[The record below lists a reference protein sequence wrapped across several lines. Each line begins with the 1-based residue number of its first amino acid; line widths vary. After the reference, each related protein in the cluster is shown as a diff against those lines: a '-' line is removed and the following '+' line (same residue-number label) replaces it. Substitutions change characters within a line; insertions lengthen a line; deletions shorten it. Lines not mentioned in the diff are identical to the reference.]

1 MSGSPGVNTQPRCC
15 RLCSEATT
23 RTVCSTGPKAS
34 WNHRTSDILRASLT
48 SCRGQTETGE
58 PQRTG
63 QRLQD
68 GAPGMRGSGRPALPC
83 TRGTTAELVG
93 VDGTQ
98 ESVASLPPPPGQ
110 LGRTPAPA
118 SAALPD
124 CRGLQPT
131 LSATHT
137 LTHCGQA
144 SSPLRKRP
152 RLQSQLSQSDT
163 LVLHTSELR
172 PNTTSAWPLPPGT
185 SFDGDVIPVSPLP
198 RTSQRLA
205 PSR

>member
-118 SAALPD
+118 SAAHSLCHP
-124 CRGLQPT
+124 
-131 LSATHT
+131 HT
-137 LTHCGQA
+137 ALCDQA

-172 PNTTSAWPLPPGT
+172 PNTASAWPLPPGT

>member
-1 MSGSPGVNTQPRCC
+1 MDGWGGGLCSDQALGTRVVSGSPGVNTQPRCC

-63 QRLQD
+63 QRPQD

-137 LTHCGQA
+137 LRSVVRPVHRCARGPGFKA
-144 SSPLRKRP
+144 SSASLTH
-152 RLQSQLSQSDT
+152 SFYT
-163 LVLHTSELR
+163 LAS
-172 PNTTSAWPLPPGT
+172 
-185 SFDGDVIPVSPLP
+185 
-198 RTSQRLA
+198 
-205 PSR
+205 